1 MPAPVPTPFSYA
13 EDESQSHST
22 QGQEGSHEEDQI
34 IDWGDEDSVPDWD
47 LAAQFTDSD
56 YYSDYY
62 DDEYSEWESDWDSD
76 EDNSPPPQHPAIAHT
91 QRKIDSLRS
100 ELEKLESE
108 QELALRCT
116 FNGPPYRDVSDEA
129 LMEWADLDQWLD
141 EYEAKKE
148 KVLSQVIEAE
158 QELIMLVMKVE
169 GLEGE
174 VDMLDPRR
182 VTAKVKYGGEEEEPA
197 GSQEEDLQRRFE
209 NVKRFAQ
216 GIWSWGDENH
226 RPSAPERDTTQA
238 SQPAEEPVITLRQEF
253 VEE

>member
-1 MPAPVPTPFSYA
+1 MPAPVPAPFSY
-13 EDESQSHST
+13 DDDKSQSHST
-22 QGQEGSHEEDQI
+22 QDQDGSDEEDQI

-62 DDEYSEWESDWDSD
+62 DEEYSDEEWESDWESDRD
-76 EDNSPPPQHPAIAHT
+76 EDNCPPAQHPAIVQA
-91 QRKIDSLRS
+91 QQNIDSLRS
-100 ELEKLESE
+100 RLEKLEGE

-116 FNGPPYRDVSDEA
+116 FNGPPYRDASDEA

-141 EYEAKKE
+141 EYEAKKAE
-148 KVLSQVIEAE
+148 VLSQVIEAE

-169 GLEGE
+169 GQVGE

-182 VTAKVKYGGEEEEPA
+182 VVTVKGKYGGKEEEPA

-226 RPSAPERDTTQA
+226 RPSPHPERGTIQT
-238 SQPAEEPVITLRQEF
+238 SQPAEETAD
-253 VEE
+253 